1 MSGIDDAKNKAEG
14 LAGQAK
20 EALGDATGNE
30 SLENEGRADQVRS
43 EVKEKFEEIKDK
55 VTDAANRI
63 IAVSYTHLTLP
74 TT

>member
-1 MSGIDDAKNKAEG
+1 MDDAKNKAEG

-63 IAVSYTHLTLP
+63 IGGAKD
-74 TT
+74 